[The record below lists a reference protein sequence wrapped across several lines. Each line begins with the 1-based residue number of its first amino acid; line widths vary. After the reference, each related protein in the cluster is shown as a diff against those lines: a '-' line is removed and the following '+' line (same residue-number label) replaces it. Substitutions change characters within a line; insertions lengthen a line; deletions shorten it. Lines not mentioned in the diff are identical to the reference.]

1 MDIEKEG
8 FEQLMQVVEG
18 FQEAKVLLVA
28 CELDLFSHLS
38 PDARNA
44 ADVAATLNVDSRS
57 LAILMDALTAQGLL
71 DKQEGKY
78 SNSPL
83 SAAYLVKESP
93 TYRGH
98 ILKHINNSW
107 DSWSHLAD
115 VVRQGK
121 QAVNMVQ
128 ELLCNQEEFNRDFIW
143 GMNDVGQ
150 DRALQILEH
159 LDLGGVKKLLD
170 LGGGA
175 ATYSIAFAKRYPEL
189 QSTVFDVP
197 LTIKV
202 AQENIELNGLQ
213 ARIKTKKGDFFQ
225 DDFGSGYDTVWVS
238 QILHAHGEPKCKQLL
253 GKAYRALEPGGRL
266 IIHDFILS
274 EDRTAPLKSALFAV
288 HMLAAT
294 EAGRVYTPAEIMN
307 WLKDVGLTNVD
318 WKQVSDYTMLVEGVK
333 KR

>member
-38 PDARNA
+38 PDGRNA
-44 ADVAATLNVDSRS
+44 TDVAAILNINPRS

-83 SAAYLVKESP
+83 SAAYLVKASP

-98 ILKHINNSW
+98 ILKHMDSCW
-107 DSWSHLAD
+107 DSWSHLGE
-115 VVRQGK
+115 VVKQGK
-121 QAVNMVQ
+121 PVTSTGQDLCDQ
-128 ELLCNQEEFNRDFIW
+128 EKFNRDFIW

-159 LDLGGVKKLLD
+159 LDFGGVKQMLD
-170 LGGGA
+170 MGGGA

-189 QSTVFDVP
+189 QSTVLDLP
-197 LTIKV
+197 LTLKV
-202 AQENIELNGLQ
+202 AQENIELNNLQ
-213 ARIKTKKGDFFQ
+213 ARIKTQKGDFFQ
-225 DDFGSGYDTVWVS
+225 DDFGSGYDMIWVS
-238 QILHAHGEPKCKQLL
+238 QILHAHGEPECKQLL
-253 GKAYRALEPGGRL
+253 EKAYRALEPGGRL
-266 IIHDFILS
+266 IVHDFILS
-274 EDRTAPLKSALFAV
+274 EDHTSPLKSALFSV
-288 HMLAAT
+288 HMLALT
-294 EAGRVYTPAEIMN
+294 GAGRVYTPAEIMS
-307 WLKDVGLTNVD
+307 WLEDIGFIGVD
-318 WKQVSDYTMLVEGVK
+318 WTQVSDYTVLVQGS
-333 KR
+333 RP